1 MVSYLEERIEWYDH
15 NYRMGNALITNQ
27 QYDKLE
33 ANLYRV
39 NPNAN
44 YFNKKSLL
52 PLPSLPK
59 NEIKEFLKGLLTDTR
74 LIIEPK
80 IDGCAIAL
88 QYIEGELVK
97 AISRKGGDVTNK
109 IKDIPDVPSKIKIK
123 GLLQVRGE
131 LYNPS
136 EHRSLSYSQKQSAA
150 YLRAADSK
158 SDHLSF
164 CSFQII
170 NGRLNQHDSLQYLK
184 KLGFTIPE
192 YKSLN
197 FTTQV
202 EIYRKQWLDK
212 KLFNNYPTD
221 GIVVKLN
228 SRKLQLI
235 REKSF
240 DSYKFWQMAIK
251 Y

>member
-27 QYDKLE
+27 PFDKLE

-39 NPNAN
+39 DPNAN

-88 QYIEGELVK
+88 QYIKGELVK
-97 AISRKGGDVTNK
+97 AVSRKGDDVTNK
-109 IKDIPDVPSKIKIK
+109 IKEIPDVPSKIKIK
-123 GLLQVRGE
+123 GLFQVRGE

-136 EHRSLSYSQKQSAA
+136 EHETILF
-150 YLRAADSK
+150 SK
-158 SDHLSF
+158 
-164 CSFQII
+164 
-170 NGRLNQHDSLQYLK
+170 NGRGLS
-184 KLGFTIPE
+184 
-192 YKSLN
+192 
-197 FTTQV
+197 
-202 EIYRKQWLDK
+202 
-212 KLFNNYPTD
+212 
-221 GIVVKLN
+221 
-228 SRKLQLI
+228 
-235 REKSF
+235 
-240 DSYKFWQMAIK
+240 
-251 Y
+251 

>member
-1 MVSYLEERIEWYDH
+1 MVSYLEERIEWYDQ

-39 NPNAN
+39 DPNAN

-88 QYIEGELVK
+88 QYIKGELVK
-97 AISRKGGDVTNK
+97 AVSRKGDDVTNK
-109 IKDIPDVPSKIKIK
+109 IKEIPDVPSKIKIK
-123 GLLQVRGE
+123 GLFQVRGE

-136 EHRSLSYSQKQSAA
+136 EHK
-150 YLRAADSK
+150 
-158 SDHLSF
+158 
-164 CSFQII
+164 
-170 NGRLNQHDSLQYLK
+170 
-184 KLGFTIPE
+184 
-192 YKSLN
+192 
-197 FTTQV
+197 
-202 EIYRKQWLDK
+202 
-212 KLFNNYPTD
+212 
-221 GIVVKLN
+221 
-228 SRKLQLI
+228 
-235 REKSF
+235 
-240 DSYKFWQMAIK
+240 
-251 Y
+251 

>member
-1 MVSYLEERIEWYDH
+1 MSIFLEEKIKYFDDA
-15 NYRMGNALITNQ
+15 YRSGNALISDAQ
-27 QYDKLE
+27 FDKLE
-33 ANLYRV
+33 ANLFRV
-39 NPNAN
+39 NPEAN
-44 YFNKKSLL
+44 YFTNKTIL

-59 NEIKEFLKGLLTDTR
+59 DSIDEFIEGLLPDTR

-80 IDGCAIAL
+80 IDGCAIAI
-88 QYIEGELVK
+88 QYIDGELVK
-97 AISRKGGDVTNK
+97 AIARKGGDVTNK
-109 IKDIPDVPSKIKIK
+109 IKDIPDVPSTVKVQ

-131 LYNPS
+131 LFNPS
-136 EHRSLSYSQKQSAA
+136 EYERPSYSQRQSGA

-170 NGRLNQHDSLQYLK
+170 NGRLNEHNSLQYLK

-197 FTTQV
+197 FTSQV
-202 EIYRKQWLDK
+202 EMYRKQWIDGQ
-212 KLFNNYPTD
+212 LFNNYPTD

-235 REKSF
+235 REKSY
-240 DSYKFWQMAIK
+240 SIYSHHQMAIK

>member
-1 MVSYLEERIEWYDH
+1 MSTYLEERIRWYDE
-15 NYRMGNALITNQ
+15 NYRSGNALISDAQ
-27 QYDKLE
+27 FDQLE
-33 ANLYRV
+33 NNLKRV
-39 NPNAN
+39 SPNCD
-44 YFNKKSLL
+44 YFTNKKAL

-59 NEIKEFLKGLLTDTR
+59 DQIEEFIEGLLPDTR

-88 QYIEGELVK
+88 QYRDGKLEK
-97 AISRKGGDVTNK
+97 AISRKGTDCTTK
-109 IKDIPDVPSKIKIK
+109 IAAIPDVPTTVKVQ
-123 GLLQVRGE
+123 GLFQVRGE
-131 LYNPS
+131 LFNPS
-136 EHRSLSYSQKQSAA
+136 EYERPTYSQRQAGG

-170 NGRLNQHDSLQYLK
+170 NGRLNQHDSLKYLK

-202 EIYRKQWLDK
+202 EMYRKQWSDK
-212 KLFNNYPTD
+212 KLFTNYPTD
-221 GIVVKLN
+221 GIVVKIN

-235 REKSF
+235 REKSVGV
-240 DSYKFWQMAIK
+240 YPHWAMAIK

>member
-1 MVSYLEERIEWYDH
+1 MSTYLEERIQWYEE
-15 NYRMGNALITNQ
+15 NYRNGNALISDAQ
-27 QYDKLE
+27 FDQLE
-33 ANLYRV
+33 NNLKRV
-39 NPNAN
+39 SPNCD
-44 YFNKKSLL
+44 YFTNKKAL

-59 NEIKEFLKGLLTDTR
+59 DQIQEFIEGLLPDTR

-88 QYIEGELVK
+88 QYRDGILEK
-97 AISRKGGDVTNK
+97 AISRKGTDCTNK
-109 IKDIPDVPSKIKIK
+109 ISAVPDVPSNIKIK
-123 GLLQVRGE
+123 GLFQVRGE
-131 LYNPS
+131 LFNPS
-136 EHRSLSYSQKQSAA
+136 EYERPTYSQRQAGG

-170 NGRLNQHDSLQYLK
+170 NGRLNQHDSLKYLK

-197 FTTQV
+197 FTSQV
-202 EIYRKQWLDK
+202 EMFRKQWSDK
-212 KLFNNYPTD
+212 KLFTNYPTD
-221 GIVVKLN
+221 GIVVKIN

-235 REKSF
+235 REKSIGV
-240 DSYKFWQMAIK
+240 YPHCAMAIK

>member
-1 MVSYLEERIEWYDH
+1 MA
-15 NYRMGNALITNQ
+15 G
-27 QYDKLE
+27 
-33 ANLYRV
+33 
-39 NPNAN
+39 
-44 YFNKKSLL
+44 
-52 PLPSLPK
+52 
-59 NEIKEFLKGLLTDTR
+59 
-74 LIIEPK
+74 
-80 IDGCAIAL
+80 
-88 QYIEGELVK
+88 
-97 AISRKGGDVTNK
+97 
-109 IKDIPDVPSKIKIK
+109 
-123 GLLQVRGE
+123 
-131 LYNPS
+131 
-136 EHRSLSYSQKQSAA
+136 A
-150 YLRAADSK
+150 YLRAADGK

-164 CSFQII
+164 CGFQII
-170 NGRLNQHDSLQYLK
+170 NGRLNQHDSLQCLK

-235 REKSF
+235 REKSI